1 MDWNGGEIVGVGVR
15 YIFLK
20 VYCNSKL
27 KCIDCF
33 VL

>member
-27 KCIDCF
+27 KCIDGW